1 MALKKLLVV
10 SLLIFVSLE
19 RFCHYQTG
27 GFRFYKLISPRQDAD
42 QHETD
47 LEIVSQV
54 TEKPLKYL
62 GTGNQFYVFAS
73 ADGKYVIK
81 FIKHSWKDHVFKNRE
96 RRFQDIVKS
105 CNLGFHQ
112 LAKETGI
119 VTCSF
124 TRKKLPEATLID
136 KLGIAHKIDL
146 RKTEFIIQKK
156 VSPFAGPLNQEKIR
170 SLIHLVTHQ
179 CQKNIVNLDPMIDR
193 NFGFCDNEA
202 VLIDFGSLKY
212 DATRRVDR
220 EIFLELLGLRE
231 WLQNN
236 QPELVSHFDQE
247 ITQVLF

>member
-1 MALKKLLVV
+1 MALKKLLFI
-10 SLLIFVSLE
+10 SLLVFISIE

-27 GFRFYKLISPRQDAD
+27 GFRFYKLISPRHEAD

-47 LEIVSQV
+47 LDIVSHV
-54 TEKPLKYL
+54 AEKPLKYL
-62 GTGNQFYVFAS
+62 GTGNQFYVFSS
-73 ADGKYVIK
+73 ADEKYVIK
-81 FIKHSWKDHVFKNRE
+81 FIKHSWKDAVFKNRE
-96 RRFQDIVKS
+96 SRFQDIVKS
-105 CNLGFHQ
+105 CNLGLHQ

-124 TRKKLPEATLID
+124 TRKELPQATLID
-136 KLGIAHKIDL
+136 KLGIAHTLDL
-146 RKTEFIIQKK
+146 GQTEFIIQKK
-156 VSPFAGPLNQEKIR
+156 VTPFVGPLGQEKIR

-236 QPELVSHFDQE
+236 QPELVSYFDQE
-247 ITQVLF
+247 ITQVIF